1 MLIIGAKGFAKE
13 VLEVLHQ
20 QQYPSEMLFFDN
32 VTTDLP
38 ETLFGQFNILR
49 STAAAAAHF
58 QNKDTAFCLGMGNPA
73 LRQKMVT
80 QFEQLGGQLQST
92 ISPFAHIGHFE
103 NQIAPG
109 ANIMT
114 AVVITNSVT
123 IGKGVLLNI
132 TATVGHDCIIGN
144 FVEVCP
150 AVNISGNVTIGDY
163 SFVGTN
169 ATILPGVSIGKNC
182 VVGAGAVVTKDIP
195 DNTLALGSPAKPIK
209 ELPPLVF

>member
-1 MLIIGAKGFAKE
+1 VYK
-13 VLEVLHQ
+13 
-20 QQYPSEMLFFDN
+20 
-32 VTTDLP
+32 
-38 ETLFGQFNILR
+38 
-49 STAAAAAHF
+49 
-58 QNKDTAFCLGMGNPA
+58 
-73 LRQKMVT
+73 RQ
-80 QFEQLGGQLQST
+80 